1 MGALLVIVR
10 IATADIRRRK
20 TQAALIMFAIVTAS
34 AVLTLAL
41 ALHGVASQPYQLTR
55 QATAGPD
62 VVAQLGPAPGGV
74 DGQPLAAERTL
85 ASGPEV
91 LRASGPFPVAST
103 VLRAHGTAAWAEAEG
118 RGPGPAA
125 VDQPKLTQ
133 GSWVRGGQVVIERTF
148 AESLGVGVGDSIT
161 VNGRAF
167 TVAGMAV
174 TAAVPPYPNV
184 CYVGCMID
192 GPPANLPGNNSPG
205 LIWLTEADARTVAAV
220 AGEQLTYVVNL
231 RLRDPA
237 RAPAFVNAY
246 NSAPGSGTASLIP
259 WQTIRSADGLLV
271 ADEQRVLLVG
281 SWLAG
286 LLAVASVAVLA
297 GGRMAEQTRRV
308 GLLKAVGST
317 PGLIAAVLLA
327 ENLMLALAAAAAG
340 LVAGR
345 LAAPL
350 LTSPGAG
357 LVGAPGAPGIT
368 ISTIGLVAAVALA
381 VAVASTLIP
390 AIRAARISTV
400 SALAESVR
408 PPRRRAILTAIS
420 ARLPVPLLLGLRLVG
435 RKPRRML
442 LSAASVAVTATGL
455 VATLAFH
462 ATADERMHGG
472 SSGLTNPVASRDEQ
486 GLLILTIVLIAL
498 AAVNAIFTAWAT
510 VQDTRRAAALA
521 RALGAGP
528 QQVTAG
534 IAAAQVLSAL
544 PGAIVGV
551 PLGIGL
557 FAAANGAGVLTI
569 PPVWW
574 LLTVVLVMLLVVG
587 AADCRPGPRWL
598 PPTAGRHAQERGL
611 SRPSGA
617 EPVQVAREQRD
628 LPDVRSSGQLRGPAL
643 QPDREPAVRRHAVLE
658 HLEVPG
664 ERRRVE
670 AARGQG
676 RQVVLVPMQPL
687 AAGDDLRAAEQ
698 QVETIGVAGPSRV
711 RVGIERLARQR
722 ISGDEQQVA
731 AVLALG
737 PLA

>member
-1 MGALLVIVR
+1 MSALLVIFR

-20 TQAALIMFAIVTAS
+20 AQAALIMLAIMTAS

-41 ALHGVASQPYQLTR
+41 ALHGVASRPYQQTR

-62 VVAQLGPAPGGV
+62 VVAQFVQGPGGP
-74 DGQPLAAERTL
+74 GQGGGDRQRLAEERTL
-85 ASGPEV
+85 ASGPDV
-91 LRASGPFPVAST
+91 LGSSGPFPMAGA
-103 VLRAHGTAAWAEAEG
+103 VLRAHGITAMAEAEG
-118 RGPGPAA
+118 RGSAPAA

-148 AESLGVGVGDSIT
+148 AESLRVGVGDSIT
-161 VNGRAF
+161 LNGRAF

-184 CYVGCMID
+184 CYVGCTLD
-192 GPPANLPGNNSPG
+192 SPPANLPGNTSPG
-205 LIWLTEADARTVAAV
+205 LIWLTDADARSVAAV

-231 RLRDPA
+231 RLRDA
-237 RAPAFVNAY
+237 AGAPAFVNAY
-246 NSAPGSGTASLIP
+246 NSGPGSRTGFLIP

-271 ADEQRVLLVG
+271 ADEQQVLLVG

-317 PGLIAAVLLA
+317 PGLVAAVLLA
-327 ENLMLALAAAAAG
+327 ENLILALAAAAAG

-368 ISTIGLVAAVALA
+368 TSTIGLVAAVALA

-390 AIRAARISTV
+390 AIRAARTSTV
-400 SALAESVR
+400 SALADSVR
-408 PPRRRAILTAIS
+408 PPKRRAILNAIS

-442 LSAASVAVTATGL
+442 LSAASVAVTTTGL

-462 ATADERMHGG
+462 ATADERTYGG
-472 SSGLTNPVASRDEQ
+472 TSGVTNPVASRDEQ
-486 GLLILTIVLIAL
+486 GLLILTIVLVTL

-510 VQDTRRAAALA
+510 VQDTKRAAALA

-557 FAAANGAGVLTI
+557 FAAANSAGLLTI
-569 PPVWW
+569 PPAWW
-574 LLTVVLVMLLVVG
+574 LLTLVLVVLLVVG
-587 AADCRPGPRWL
+587 GLTAVPARLGCRRPPGDM
-598 PPTAGRHAQERGL
+598 L
-611 SRPSGA
+611 SN
-617 EPVQVAREQRD
+617 
-628 LPDVRSSGQLRGPAL
+628 
-643 QPDREPAVRRHAVLE
+643 
-658 HLEVPG
+658 
-664 ERRRVE
+664 E
-670 AARGQG
+670 A
-676 RQVVLVPMQPL
+676 
-687 AAGDDLRAAEQ
+687 
-698 QVETIGVAGPSRV
+698 
-711 RVGIERLARQR
+711 
-722 ISGDEQQVA
+722 
-731 AVLALG
+731 
-737 PLA
+737 

>member
-1 MGALLVIVR
+1 LLAWTADEMSALLVIFR
-10 IATADIRRRK
+10 IATADIRRRR
-20 TQAALIMFAIVTAS
+20 TQAALIMLAIMTAS

-41 ALHGVASQPYQLTR
+41 ALHGVASQPYQQTR

-62 VVAQLGPAPGGV
+62 VVAQLGPAPGSV
-74 DGQPLAAERTL
+74 DGQPLAAERAL

-91 LRASGPFPVAST
+91 LRASGPFPVTGA
-103 VLRAHGTAAWAEAEG
+103 VLRAHGNAAAAEAEG
-118 RGPGPAA
+118 RGTGPAA
-125 VDQPKLTQ
+125 VDQPKLTL
-133 GSWVRGGQVVIERTF
+133 GSWVRSGQVVIERTF
-148 AESLGVGVGDSIT
+148 AGSLGVGVGDSIT

-167 TVAGMAV
+167 TVAGLAV

-184 CYVGCMID
+184 CYVGCRLD

-205 LIWLTEADARTVAAV
+205 LIWLTDADARSVAAV

-237 RAPAFVNAY
+237 RAPAFVSAY
-246 NSAPGSGTASLIP
+246 NSGPGSSTAFLIP

-271 ADEQRVLLVG
+271 ADEQQVLLVG
-281 SWLAG
+281 SWLAS

-327 ENLMLALAAAAAG
+327 ENLILALAAAAAG

-368 ISTIGLVAAVALA
+368 ISTIGLVVAVAFA

-400 SALAESVR
+400 SALADSVR
-408 PPRRRAILTAIS
+408 PPRRRAVLNAIS

-462 ATADERMHGG
+462 ATADERLYGG

-510 VQDTRRAAALA
+510 VQDTRRASALA

-587 AADCRPGPRWL
+587 GL
-598 PPTAGRHAQERGL
+598 TA
-611 SRPSGA
+611 
-617 EPVQVAREQRD
+617 V
-628 LPDVRSSGQLRGPAL
+628 PA
-643 QPDREPAVRRHAVLE
+643 
-658 HLEVPG
+658 
-664 ERRRVE
+664 
-670 AARGQG
+670 
-676 RQVVLVPMQPL
+676 
-687 AAGDDLRAAEQ
+687 
-698 QVETIGVAGPSRV
+698 
-711 RVGIERLARQR
+711 RVGCRRPP
-722 ISGDEQQVA
+722 GDMLRTEA
-731 AVLALG
+731 
-737 PLA
+737 